1 MAMKNAKPMKAMKAM
16 KAKAM
21 KATRA
26 KQMGCHLE
34 VMHTEIIEISYETKW
49 DNMWWALPADKS
61 ADLMRQ
67 FRSIGSG
74 PKVVRFD
81 WEWPAGKH
89 GTKRGLDGEATNSS
103 SYILDFDHLM
113 QRNMDTHFKRKFRVI
128 RECTPP
134 KQGGSRIV

>member
-74 PKVVRFD
+74 PKLVRFD
-81 WEWPAGKH
+81 WVWPADKH
-89 GTKRGLDGEATNSS
+89 NTNSTS
-103 SYILDFDHLM
+103 SYILDFDNLM
-113 QRNMDTHFKRKFRVI
+113 QRNMDTGFKRKFRVI

-134 KQGGSRIV
+134 KQGGSLIV